1 MKTPSTR
8 RGFMLVLAAGGAVV
22 ALPACD
28 SMPASAVQ
36 AWKGPPPSETDP
48 RLRVLSWAM
57 LAPNPHN
64 LQAWIADTREADT
77 IKLYVDATRLLP
89 ETDPPGRQVL
99 IGCGA
104 FLELL
109 RMAAAQEGWLTQIEL
124 MPEGDYPAER
134 IDSRPFA
141 IVRLTKDAALKPDPL
156 FAAVRLRR
164 TTRAPYEP
172 RVPDEPALALLSA
185 ASQGPGI
192 SFHAETTP
200 QRVARL
206 NEIAIQGYQVEFNNA
221 AAWGETAHAARIGAP
236 AVAADPSGITLLGT
250 EVWFG
255 RQFGMLTQEKMARI
269 DGIGAQRAIKN
280 STEAAKSTRAWVW
293 LASTDNSRRTQ
304 LLAGRSYLRLNLQAT
319 AAGLALQPNSQVLQE
334 FSAMSDAYAAFHR
347 EVNVS
352 APGRVQM
359 FARLG
364 YAALP
369 DPAPRRAVERILRA

>member
-1 MKTPSTR
+1 MKIPPTR
-8 RGFMLVLAAGGAVV
+8 RGFMLVLAAGGAIV
-22 ALPACD
+22 ALPGCD

-36 AWKGPPPSETDP
+36 AWQGPPASETDA

-64 LQAWIADTREADT
+64 LQAWIADAREADT
-77 IKLYVDATRLLP
+77 IKLYVDPTRLLP
-89 ETDPPGRQVL
+89 QTDPPGRQVL

-109 RMAAAQEGWLTQIEL
+109 RMAAAQEGWLAQIDL
-124 MPEGDYPAER
+124 LPDGDYPAER

-141 IVRLTKDAALKPDPL
+141 IVRLRKDAAVEPDPL
-156 FAAVRLRR
+156 FAAVKLRR
-164 TTRAPYEP
+164 TTRSPYEP
-172 RVPDEPALALLSA
+172 RVPDQKALTLLRV

-192 SFHAETTP
+192 SFHAETAP
-200 QRVARL
+200 ERVARL
-206 NEIAIQGYQVEFNNA
+206 SEIAIQGYQIEFNDA
-221 AAWGETAHAARIGAP
+221 AAWGESAHVARIGAA
-236 AVAADPSGITLLGT
+236 AVSADPSGITLLGT

-255 RQFGMLTQEKMARI
+255 RQLGMLTPAKMTRT
-269 DGIGAQRAIKN
+269 DGIGAQRAIQS
-280 STEAAKSTRAWVW
+280 STEAANSTRAWVW

-304 LLAGRSYLRLNLQAT
+304 LLTGRSYLRLNLQAT
-319 AAGLALQPNSQVLQE
+319 VSGLALQPNSQALQE
-334 FSAMSDAYAAFHR
+334 FSAMDEVYAALHR

-352 APGRVQM
+352 APARVQM

-369 DPAPRRAVERILRA
+369 EPAPRRAAERILRA